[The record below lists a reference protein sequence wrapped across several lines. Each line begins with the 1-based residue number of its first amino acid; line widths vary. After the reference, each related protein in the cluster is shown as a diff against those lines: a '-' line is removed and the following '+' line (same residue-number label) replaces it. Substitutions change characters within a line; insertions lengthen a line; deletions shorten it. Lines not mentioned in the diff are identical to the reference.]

1 MTRSIFI
8 LDKSGSRGVSYF
20 MNEVIR
26 KLTESDLPDSNALI
40 DFAFRREN
48 VTNEPLVDAK
58 PEHIWGFYEDEE
70 LSSTI
75 IIIPLEVFIHEQ
87 VHPMGLIAGVA
98 SWPEHRKNGRIGKL
112 LVNGLSAMRANGQT
126 ISYLVPFAF
135 PFYRKY
141 GWELIDDYKSYTL
154 KKACLPDWRG
164 KGSIKRAKPKAAF
177 LNGIYEQYALRFN
190 GMLKRSEER
199 WVRSIFKRKK
209 GHIAIYSNESGESRG
224 YIIYE
229 LIGQEMRIHELVYL
243 DEDAQHGLWHFIR
256 KHESMF
262 ETVTFSAPS
271 NDRFHVL
278 IENPKGLETKL
289 PTHLMAR
296 IVDVEAFLVRYL
308 FVPEEQ
314 QQTLAVTVSDEH
326 APWNNGLFQVT
337 IGPDGSVSV
346 SRMEEREAP
355 WALSCTIQTLTVM
368 MMGYQSPLVLHE
380 ISRLGGPVEESE
392 KWENAILKRTVYYMD
407 FGS

>member
-1 MTRSIFI
+1 M
-8 LDKSGSRGVSYF
+8 K
-20 MNEVIR
+20 EVIR
-26 KLTESDLPDSNALI
+26 TLTESDLPDSNALI
-40 DFAFRREN
+40 DFAFRREI
-48 VTNEPLVDAK
+48 VTDEPLVDAK
-58 PEHIWGFYEDEE
+58 PEHIWGFYEDGQ

-75 IIIPLEVFIHEQ
+75 IIIPLEVFIHGQ

-98 SWPEHRKNGRIGKL
+98 SWPEYRKNGRIGKL
-112 LVNGLSAMRANGQT
+112 LVNGLSVMRANGQT
-126 ISYLVPFAF
+126 ISYLVPFSF

-141 GWELIDDYKSYTL
+141 GWEMIDDYKWYSL

-164 KGSIKRAKPKAAF
+164 KGSIKRIKPNAPL

-199 WVRSIFKRKK
+199 WARSIFKRKK
-209 GHIAIYSNESGESRG
+209 GHIAVYSNESGEPRG
-224 YIIYE
+224 YLIYE
-229 LIGQEMRIHELVYL
+229 PVGQEMRVHELVYL
-243 DEDAQHGLWHFIR
+243 DEDAQRGLWHFIR

-271 NDRFHVL
+271 DDRFPFL

-296 IVDVEAFLVRYL
+296 IVDVEAFLARFP
-308 FVPEEQ
+308 FVPGEPER
-314 QQTLAVTVSDEH
+314 TLAVAVSDEQ

-337 IGPDGSVSV
+337 VGPDGSVSV
-346 SRMEEREAP
+346 SRAEDREAP
-355 WALSCTIQTLTVM
+355 QALSCTIQTFTVM
-368 MMGYQSPLVLHE
+368 MMGYLSPLVLRE
-380 ISRLGGPVEESE
+380 IGRLGGPAEEAE
-392 KWENAILKRTVYYMD
+392 KWEKAIPKRTVYYMD

>member
-1 MTRSIFI
+1 MLVFNDNRNDTDSQ
-8 LDKSGSRGVSYF
+8 GVSHF
-20 MNEVIR
+20 MKEVIR
-26 KLTESDLPDSNALI
+26 TLTESDLPDSNALI
-40 DFAFRREN
+40 DFAFRREI
-48 VTNEPLVDAK
+48 VTDEPLVDAK
-58 PEHIWGFYEDEE
+58 PEHIWGFYEDGE
-70 LSSTI
+70 LCSTI
-75 IIIPLEVFIHEQ
+75 IIIPLEVFIHGQ

-98 SWPEHRKNGRIGKL
+98 SWPEHRRNGRIGKL
-112 LVNGLSAMRANGQT
+112 LVNGLSVMRANGQT
-126 ISYLVPFAF
+126 VSYLVPFSF

-141 GWELIDDYKSYTL
+141 GWEMIDDYKLYSL

-164 KGSIKRAKPKAAF
+164 KGSIKRIKPNAPL

-209 GHIAIYSNESGESRG
+209 GHIAVYSNESGEPRG
-224 YIIYE
+224 YLIYE
-229 LIGQEMRIHELVYL
+229 PVGQEMRVHELVYL
-243 DEDAQHGLWHFIR
+243 DEDAQRGLWHFIR

-271 NDRFHVL
+271 DDRFHFL
-278 IENPKGLETKL
+278 IENPKGLETKM

-296 IVDVEAFLVRYL
+296 IVDVEAFLTRYP
-308 FVPEEQ
+308 FVPGEL
-314 QQTLAVTVSDEH
+314 QQTLTVAVSDDR

-337 IGPDGSVSV
+337 VGSDGSVSV
-346 SRMEEREAP
+346 SRKEDREAP
-355 WALSCTIQTLTVM
+355 WALSCTIQSFTVM

-380 ISRLGGPVEESE
+380 IGRLGGPVEEAE
-392 KWENAILKRTVYYMD
+392 KWEKAIPKRTVYYMD